1 MARIKLSPLFDSVS
15 GTLSRRTLSDGR
27 TETVYVTRN
36 GHLRTVVTG
45 EPTPHVLTP
54 AQIRARHRFAAISE
68 AVRLI
73 CQQADLPCDTP
84 ARQYL
89 TPFVKEHY
97 SQLTDDR
104 DQSRDAETLCQ
115 AFCSRFSSESRL
127 SNIPITGPSPNNTP
141 TTPQQKSLEQ

>member
-1 MARIKLSPLFDSVS
+1 MAKIKLSPLFDSVS

-97 SQLTDDR
+97 SQLPDDR

-115 AFCSRFSSESRL
+115 AFCMRFSTFSPD
-127 SNIPITGPSPNNTP
+127 SNIPITGSSPNNAP
-141 TTPQQKSLEQ
+141 IAPQPNHQN

>member
-1 MARIKLSPLFDSVS
+1 MAKIKLSPLFDSVS

-36 GHLRTVVTG
+36 GHLGTRITG
-45 EPTPHVLTP
+45 EPTPRVLTP
-54 AQIRARHRFAAISE
+54 AQINARHRFAAISE

-73 CQQADLPCDTP
+73 CRQADLPCDTP

-97 SQLTDDR
+97 AQLPDDR
-104 DQSRDAETLCQ
+104 DQSRDAETLCH
-115 AFCSRFSSESRL
+115 AFCMRFSLESPV
-127 SNIPITGPSPNNTP
+127 SNIPITGSSPNNTP
-141 TTPQQKSLEQ
+141 TTSQCVR